1 MQKNDIK
8 LFKNEELGLKVRA
21 VMNPDGSI
29 SVNAEDTAIGFGWC
43 REKNGKSYV
52 MWDRFHGFCNE
63 LGFPHKCG
71 KDDYIPESLYYLL
84 GMKAN
89 NERAQ
94 KYQRWLAM
102 EVLPSLRRTGTY
114 RMTSTPEPQDT
125 ISARELA
132 AILKRKQCKVC
143 YRIDA
148 LLQQHPEYQSEFIPG
163 TFRNVQGREFRTYDL
178 TEKGLDIFVKLLSAD
193 GNRNSLNTVKGIQR
207 IKELYPVAL
216 QGSVAAEI
224 PEVSLCPCSG
234 LKELQKAEAALDL
247 FEQCYLGRDFAE
259 FDEEDRERFDAALCL
274 LHDHVKAA
282 MLEAKGAK

>member
-1 MQKNDIK
+1 MQKNEIK
-8 LFKNEELGLKVRA
+8 AFENEELGLSVRT
-21 VMNPDGSI
+21 VLNEDGSI
-29 SVNAEDTAIGFGWC
+29 SVNAEDTAIGFGWVQ
-43 REKNGKSYV
+43 EKKGKIYPRWETLNS
-52 MWDRFHGFCNE
+52 FCMD
-63 LGFPHKCG
+63 LGFPNKLG

-102 EVLPSLRRTGTY
+102 DVLPTLRKTGTY
-114 RMTSTPEPQDT
+114 NMTSTPEPQDT
-125 ISARELA
+125 IGARELA
-132 AILKRKQCKVC
+132 VILKRKQCKVC
-143 YRIDA
+143 YRIDS

-163 TFRNVQGREFRTYDL
+163 TFCNAQGREFRTYEL
-178 TEKGLDIFVKLLSAD
+178 TEKGLGIFVKLLSAD

-207 IKELYPVAL
+207 IKELYPVAFRDSDVVRL
-216 QGSVAAEI
+216 
-224 PEVSLCPCSG
+224 PEVSLCPRTG

-247 FEQCYLGRDFAE
+247 FEQCYLGRDFTE

>member
-1 MQKNDIK
+1 
-8 LFKNEELGLKVRA
+8 
-21 VMNPDGSI
+21 
-29 SVNAEDTAIGFGWC
+29 
-43 REKNGKSYV
+43 

-114 RMTSTPEPQDT
+114 SMTRTPEPQNI

-148 LLQQHPEYQSEFIPG
+148 LLQQHPEYQNEFIPG
-163 TFRNVQGREFRTYDL
+163 TFRNIQGREFRTYDL
-178 TEKGLDIFVKLLSAD
+178 TEKGLNIFVQLLSAD

-207 IKELYPVAL
+207 IQALYPAAL
-216 QGSVAAEI
+216 QNSVVTEA
-224 PEVSLCPCSG
+224 PEVSLCPRTG
-234 LKELQKAEAALDL
+234 PKELQKAEAALEM
-247 FEQCYLGRDFAE
+247 FEQCYLGMDFGE
-259 FDEEDRERFDAALCL
+259 FDVEERERFDAALCL
-274 LHDHVKAA
+274 LHDQVRLA
-282 MLEAKGAK
+282 LSEAKGV

>member
-1 MQKNDIK
+1 MSNNRIEQCIDSREIAEMVGKNHKDLMRDIRRYAEQLNERNIAPVDFFKESVYSDGKGEKRPCYDITKKGCEFIAHK
-8 LFKNEELGLKVRA
+8 LTGIKGTEFTARYINRFHEMEEELAEIK
-21 VMNPDGSI
+21 PD
-29 SVNAEDTAIGFGWC
+29 
-43 REKNGKSYV
+43 
-52 MWDRFHGFCNE
+52 
-63 LGFPHKCG
+63 
-71 KDDYIPESLYYLL
+71 
-84 GMKAN
+84 
-89 NERAQ
+89 
-94 KYQRWLAM
+94 
-102 EVLPSLRRTGTY
+102 
-114 RMTSTPEPQDT
+114 PQDT

-143 YRIDA
+143 YRIDS
-148 LLQQHPEYQSEFIPG
+148 LLQQHPEYQSEFIPW
-163 TFRNVQGREFRTYDL
+163 TFRNTQGREFRTYEL
-178 TEKGLDIFVKLLSAD
+178 TEKGLGIFVKLLSAD

-247 FEQCYLGRDFAE
+247 FEQCYLGRDFTE